1 MTNFPKKCIK
11 CKKTD
16 VPLKEFVYARSI
28 MSQRLKTAYVKVPV
42 CDTCKKELI
51 KYEKRLKY
59 FKYKYCLLCIFCIST
74 FLPSAWTSYNPRI
87 TPTIIF
93 GTIILSIISGI
104 LTATLFILHI
114 IFNRKNQDNIN
125 NYIEINMDGS
135 IVIKDPEYRKEFEEL
150 AKSELSKEDE
160 LYNCPS
166 CNTLV
171 MIDME
176 FCHVCGMDLTK
187 IRD

>member
-11 CKKTD
+11 CKKAD
-16 VPLKEFVYARSI
+16 VSLKEFIYARSI
-28 MSQRLKTAYVKVPV
+28 MSRRFNTAYIKVPV

-74 FLPSAWTSYNPRI
+74 FLPNAWTSYNPRI
-87 TPTIIF
+87 SPTIIIS
-93 GTIILSIISGI
+93 TIIVSIISGS
-104 LTATLFILHI
+104 LTIILFISHK
-114 IFNRKNQDNIN
+114 IFKMKNPDDIN
-125 NYIEINMDGS
+125 SYIEIKMDGS
-135 IVIKDPEYRKEFEEL
+135 ILIKDPEYRKEFEEFS
-150 AKSELSKEDE
+150 KSELSKEDE

-187 IRD
+187 IRK